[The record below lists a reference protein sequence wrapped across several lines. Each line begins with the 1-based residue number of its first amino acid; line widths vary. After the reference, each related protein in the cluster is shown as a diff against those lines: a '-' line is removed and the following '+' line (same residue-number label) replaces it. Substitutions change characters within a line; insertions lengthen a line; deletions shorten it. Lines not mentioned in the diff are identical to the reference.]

1 MFCDKLHSC
10 LCVCRANMKFWTVI
24 LLFMFVIC
32 LQQTTAECPP
42 GQYDPGPDCS
52 FEVICGLPSA
62 HSARR
67 HYCDCWCNP
76 GTIRDSITH
85 ECVKECP

>member
-1 MFCDKLHSC
+1 MIRL
-10 LCVCRANMKFWTVI
+10 TVLI
-24 LLFMFVIC
+24 VLFTIVLS
-32 LQQTTAECPP
+32 LQELNAECPP

-76 GTIRDSITH
+76 GTVRDSITN
-85 ECVKECP
+85 ECVEKCP